1 MTAHACTH
9 LQLPCAASDADET
22 EVLHP
27 TNPALLHGAS
37 MVEVQKAGL
46 DGLLDM
52 ERELTCSV
60 SVHEDEKLEYAS

>member
-1 MTAHACTH
+1 
-9 LQLPCAASDADET
+9 
-22 EVLHP
+22 
-27 TNPALLHGAS
+27 